1 MKYISNG
8 SFGEYSVINQK
19 VDLDNIHSFCILK
32 TQSDDIVNKLQ
43 SDNYVLNMAFFN
55 EEKHRLEDKAF
66 EMYCKTNP
74 LPEITEPIYSSY
86 TEIVDEEGNTIKQGS
101 GDIILGIEDLKIN
114 RRYEIILNKILP
126 TLEIELTN
134 DNFSKFFTEK
144 EKSEFQVLKEQFENE
159 VKTRKDL
166 ENKLAEEKQYRES
179 LEEAVAELSVQLS
192 SVE

>member
-1 MKYISNG
+1 MKYIRNG
-8 SFGEYSVINQK
+8 SFGEYSVIDQK

-43 SDNYVLNMAFFN
+43 SDNYVLNMASFN
-55 EEKHRLEDKAF
+55 EEKHRLEDKAL

-74 LPEITEPIYSSY
+74 LPEITEPVYSSY
-86 TEIVDEEGNTIKQGS
+86 TERVDEEGNTVKEGS

>member
-1 MKYISNG
+1 MKYIRNG

-43 SDNYVLNMAFFN
+43 SDNYVLNMTFFN
-55 EEKHRLEDKAF
+55 EEKHRLEDEAF

-74 LPEITEPIYSSY
+74 LPEITEPVYSSY
-86 TEIVDEEGNTIKQGS
+86 TERVDEEGNTVKEGS